1 MSQSAYT
8 VTVGD
13 ELYND
18 ENPAFSAE
26 CRSSTCEFSAGR
38 VVDVDRQHASVVDP
52 SGRDSNGMRS

>member
-38 VVDVDRQHASVVDP
+38 VVDVDRQQPSVVDP
-52 SGRDSNGMRS
+52 S